1 MAFSRGG
8 WTAVAVFNSARLS
21 SEQPF
26 IDPNFTAFRLR
37 SAPSRIHGWGV
48 FAEEAIPAGRKVIEY
63 GGERINRAE
72 AKKRMKRPLHFIFN
86 LDDYW
91 SIDGASGGS
100 GAQSINHCCD
110 PNLRAWIC
118 RGHILFMSKRLIEP
132 GEELT
137 LDYKFRKGNL
147 KHVCYCGA
155 PNCRGSIEVT

>member
-1 MAFSRGG
+1 MSSSRGG
-8 WTAVAVFNSARLS
+8 WTAVAVFNSNRMSTQA
-21 SEQPF
+21 PV
-26 IDPNFTAFRLR
+26 IDERYAKFRLR
-37 SAPSRIHGWGV
+37 AAPSHIHGWGV

-63 GGERINRAE
+63 TGEKINRAE
-72 AKKRMKRPLHFIFN
+72 TKVRMKRTLHFIFN

-91 SIDGASGGS
+91 AIDGACGGS

-118 RGHILFMSKRLIEP
+118 RGHILFMSKRAIEP

-137 LDYKFRKGNL
+137 LDYKFRRGNL

-155 PNCRGSIEVT
+155 PNCRGSIEVK